1 MGHFQTRAN
10 HGKIY
15 AQWTLPAF
23 AVVTQPDILRIEG
36 AVQDLV
42 VSLREEATRTIM
54 GHLNVEKESAMAAP
68 ISQPAMGRT
77 PFQEFI
83 QDPSEGGNP
92 NTATSN
98 PEDVPLS
105 TTRETA
111 FCGQITSSK
120 TSSKCARCDWQ
131 THKFHC
137 SLGRPVD
144 AADYLVQA
152 CQANQPPSDVD
163 TATAFG
169 FRYFVSA
176 YDRLKL
182 FGIYRCLVIQY
193 GVCDDELREA
203 LSKDQLRDFILF
215 RMSQLPSTESQSLLN
230 WLTQQQGFGAGVVCD
245 DFEKLLVAARKF
257 LSPVD
262 RSVSFDDLKPKEKQS
277 ALVFYG
283 QILNGYVPDSDEDNW
298 IYLGFCTAR
307 DAWNTHKLRAHY
319 AALIHRCKFDEF
331 WEAIASS
338 NVINLFTKYGL
349 VQEVIRLRNFQ
360 NHMRNVT
367 KGYQSVWELKRF
379 TQQPLP
385 HPMRA
390 VQVDYCFMRCDGTQR
405 MILRDIYRRFFETGT
420 DEMKL
425 HEACVDGR
433 LAEFLRSV
441 LGDSQW
447 HMNCLTTHTLW
458 MAAVTWVWSSRTLC
472 YVQNL

>member
-1 MGHFQTRAN
+1 M
-10 HGKIY
+10 
-15 AQWTLPAF
+15 
-23 AVVTQPDILRIEG
+23 
-36 AVQDLV
+36 
-42 VSLREEATRTIM
+42 
-54 GHLNVEKESAMAAP
+54 
-68 ISQPAMGRT
+68 
-77 PFQEFI
+77 
-83 QDPSEGGNP
+83 
-92 NTATSN
+92 
-98 PEDVPLS
+98 
-105 TTRETA
+105 
-111 FCGQITSSK
+111 
-120 TSSKCARCDWQ
+120 
-131 THKFHC
+131 
-137 SLGRPVD
+137 
-144 AADYLVQA
+144 
-152 CQANQPPSDVD
+152 
-163 TATAFG
+163 
-169 FRYFVSA
+169 SA

-298 IYLGFCTAR
+298 IYLGFCTAQ

-331 WEAIASS
+331 WEAMASS

-360 NHMRNVT
+360 NHMQNVT

-441 LGDSQW
+441 LGELPVAYELLDNPYPLDGCGYMGMVFKNAVLCPESLGE
-447 HMNCLTTHTLW
+447 MTRRICRDKGRTCKILTFPDAVNGAMRQFIEERALFLRIGVRKRVTLHDGKALEEL
-458 MAAVTWVWSSRTLC
+458 MTE
-472 YVQNL
+472 